1 MHDVAQMLAHEQVQ
15 AVGMLGALP
24 LPGAPQHQ
32 AMGLP
37 FSSQGRRG
45 RSGQP
50 PPVLG
55 ANTDAVLT
63 ALGLHADEL
72 AALRQQRV
80 VD

>member
-1 MHDVAQMLAHEQVQ
+1 
-15 AVGMLGALP
+15 
-24 LPGAPQHQ
+24 
-32 AMGLP
+32 MGLP

-55 ANTDAVLT
+55 ASTDEVLT
-63 ALGLHADEL
+63 ALGLHADER

>member
-1 MHDVAQMLAHEQVQ
+1 MLAHEQVQ

-50 PPVLG
+50 PPTLG
-55 ANTDAVLT
+55 ASTDEVLS
-63 ALGLHADEL
+63 ALGLDTHDL
-72 AALRQQRV
+72 AALRRQHV
-80 VD
+80 VA

>member
-1 MHDVAQMLAHEQVQ
+1 MRAIEVD
-15 AVGMLGALP
+15 
-24 LPGAPQHQ
+24 
-32 AMGLP
+32 
-37 FSSQGRRG
+37 R

-55 ANTDAVLT
+55 ANTDEVLA

-72 AALRQQRV
+72 AALRQQGV